1 MTGTG
6 ISSASST
13 CQDIIETD
21 FIPLNVTWKLQAARG
36 GIYPQQAECIS
47 CNRDRWDFEGVINLD
62 NVKEMLF
69 RPELFDELKISGIMN
84 TDLLILDVHT
94 DIETAVEQIEQTAQW
109 NIPVTENGKYVGFVS
124 RANILSYYRKI
135 LKKSA
140 TLF

>member
-1 MTGTG
+1 
-6 ISSASST
+6 
-13 CQDIIETD
+13 
-21 FIPLNVTWKLQAARG
+21 
-36 GIYPQQAECIS
+36 
-47 CNRDRWDFEGVINLD
+47 
-62 NVKEMLF
+62 MLF
-69 RPELFDELKISGIMN
+69 RPELFDELKISGIMK

-94 DIETAVEQIEQTAQW
+94 DIETAVEQIEQTVQW